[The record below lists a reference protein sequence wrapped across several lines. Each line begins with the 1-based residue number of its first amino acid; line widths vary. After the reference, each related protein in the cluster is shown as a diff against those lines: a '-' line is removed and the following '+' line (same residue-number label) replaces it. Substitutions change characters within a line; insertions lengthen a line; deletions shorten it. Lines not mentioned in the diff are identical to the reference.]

1 MKTKIIRILGLMV
14 FSSQFFGNTTFSQV
28 MSSFVREQV
37 GTLPKG
43 RFMIS
48 FVSVNASVDSMYGLN
63 GESQSLSTNLNQTI
77 TFQKITQEEP
87 IRGNQ
92 LAGLFL
98 ANGVNLSDSAGTLL
112 GAIQGTVN
120 GKIPVVGYGI
130 TDDLGVFVSLPVL
143 TFNIQAQYQLNQ
155 STTTKAFLSQLSSND
170 QASVA
175 GEMNA
180 ALNTSLERK
189 LYTAGLVWDPSLN
202 RSYFGDAQV
211 SLIKVILPR
220 KGRTLRQSFQPSLVL
235 PTASDQDLHDLYG
248 LRAGDRRFGV
258 GFKYA
263 LQQSAP
269 FGFEFNL
276 GVGGTYLFPTVQGRR
291 IPKDQNDGLNELLEP
306 NAEVSGGSKFQSQVQ
321 IRYPFPKWV
330 GLNVGMIWQKKLEE
344 TIAGAS
350 YTPFQYALAS
360 GRTSYDLLSSYASLD
375 LNSIQSFLEGNF
387 LLPAIAEVGVGLPIA
402 GINAISEP
410 VFQLQGTMF
419 F

>member
-1 MKTKIIRILGLMV
+1 MGKGIIRILGLVIFLSLTMSEV
-14 FSSQFFGNTTFSQV
+14 SFSQV

-37 GTLPKG
+37 GTLPRG
-43 RFMIS
+43 RFMVS
-48 FVSVNASVDSMYGLN
+48 FVSVNAAIDSMYGSN

-87 IRGNQ
+87 VRGNQ

-130 TDDLGVFVSLPVL
+130 TDDLGIFVSLPVL

-155 STTTKAFLSQLSSND
+155 SAATKAFLSQLNSND

-211 SLIKVILPR
+211 SVIKVILPE
-220 KGRTLRQSFQPSLVL
+220 KGGSLRQSLQPSVVL
-235 PTASDQDLHDLYG
+235 PTATDQDLHDLYG
-248 LRAGDRRFGV
+248 LKAGDRRFGV

-263 LQQSAP
+263 LQQSVP
-269 FGFEFNL
+269 MGFEFNL
-276 GVGGTYLFPTVQGRR
+276 GLGGTVLFPAVQGRR
-291 IPKDQNDGLNELLEP
+291 IPKDENDGLNELLDP
-306 NAEVSGGSKFQSQVQ
+306 SAEVSGGSKIQTQVQ
-321 IRYPFPKWV
+321 LRYPFPKWV
-330 GLNVGMIWQKKLEE
+330 GFNVGMIWQKRFEE
-344 TIAGAS
+344 IITGTRYSGA
-350 YTPFQYALAS
+350 QYVLAS
-360 GRTSYDLLSSYASLD
+360 GRTSYDLVSSYASVD
-375 LNSIQSFLEGNF
+375 LNSIQSFLEGGF
-387 LLPAIAEVGVGLPIA
+387 LLPAIAEFGVGLPLA
-402 GINAISEP
+402 GIHAISEP